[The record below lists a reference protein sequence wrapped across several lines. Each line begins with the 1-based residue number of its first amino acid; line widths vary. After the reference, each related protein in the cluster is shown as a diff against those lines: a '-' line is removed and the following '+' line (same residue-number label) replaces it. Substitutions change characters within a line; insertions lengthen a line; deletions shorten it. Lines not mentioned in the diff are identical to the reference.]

1 MLIEFFLCLFKGIS
15 SIKEFAKDILK
26 NLAMILVFFHLF
38 KLVLLFIFLSLLLLN
53 LHTYFLFIYVYIP
66 IRREIYKYIES
77 VVWKTVC
84 FYIIF
89 LKFFLILKVRY
100 TCKCYHFHDTSK
112 TNYNVATTWNSEEE
126 DNARYL
132 DRHNISCTN
141 GYSLTKFSLVQIPP
155 WRRPYEFIRRKNL
168 KHKKIS

>member
-26 NLAMILVFFHLF
+26 NLAMILVFIHLF

-77 VVWKTVC
+77 VV
-84 FYIIF
+84 
-89 LKFFLILKVRY
+89 
-100 TCKCYHFHDTSK
+100 
-112 TNYNVATTWNSEEE
+112 
-126 DNARYL
+126 
-132 DRHNISCTN
+132 
-141 GYSLTKFSLVQIPP
+141 
-155 WRRPYEFIRRKNL
+155 
-168 KHKKIS
+168 